1 MSGKA
6 YFHKKARIK
15 TTPSAKKVIK
25 EIIIWILLIVITISA
40 SYFITTNVFV
50 KTSVSGT

>member
-25 EIIIWILLIVITISA
+25 ESIERWNKQA
-40 SYFITTNVFV
+40 
-50 KTSVSGT
+50 